1 MIAVLFAVKPEGFI
15 NPSRQCVE
23 RVTDSGPD
31 CAEVHLHKLPQLL
44 AGVGNT
50 PFHLRCLSV
59 LSVSVCSTFQHYVR
73 QERRFQCPYLNGLWI
88 NASDIR

>member
-23 RVTDSGPD
+23 RETDSGPD

-50 PFHLRCLSV
+50 PFHLRSV
-59 LSVSVCSTFQHYVR
+59 CVGVLNISTLCKTRKEISVSLLEWS
-73 QERRFQCPYLNGLWI
+73 L
-88 NASDIR
+88 D